1 MGLGFSPL
9 VDDEYGYAPWPA
21 GGPRVDEYGYAV
33 FLSEGESESSE
44 SGESESSESGES
56 ESALVQLWFGDRFSE
71 ITKK

>member
-1 MGLGFSPL
+1 M
-9 VDDEYGYAPWPA
+9 
-21 GGPRVDEYGYAV
+21 
-33 FLSEGESESSE
+33 SEGESESSE